1 MVNNIKMSKLY
12 IVREESLNQMK
23 QEIPTKIDT
32 YKAGEY
38 PQFDS
43 SQLSEV
49 RGIQIPDD
57 LENKM
62 IEAIKKEN
70 NRPNFFEPAKLL
82 RESLL
87 ISPLLASEESVWV
100 YLTHG
105 PLQKFTHTVWD
116 FSQLR
121 ADQSEENYVRTHWF
135 LSSASELMRNALA
148 SLWWSIEISR
158 LKDEEDPY
166 RLSKVLFSNY
176 TLRVVSFAQV
186 LRQRNVL
193 RGILEWINKN
203 IDLQDEALEQRGIF
217 IAKYLNQLA
226 GIKQLTVL
234 KDSDIEELLDDVKD
248 VIMSITSRRDIAK
261 KTFADIMLEQRT
273 QVPTTI

>member
-1 MVNNIKMSKLY
+1 MSKLY
-12 IVREESLNQMK
+12 IVREDSLNQMK
-23 QEIPTKIDT
+23 LEIPDKIDE
-32 YKAGEY
+32 YKKGEY
-38 PQFDS
+38 PCFDS

-57 LENKM
+57 LENRM
-62 IEAIKKEN
+62 IGEIKRDN
-70 NRPNFFEPAKLL
+70 SRLNLFEPAKIL

-116 FSQLR
+116 FSQLSE
-121 ADQSEENYVRTHWF
+121 DQSEENYIHKHWF
-135 LSSASELMRNALA
+135 LSSASDMMRNALA
-148 SLWWSIEISR
+148 SLWWSIELSR
-158 LKDEEDPY
+158 LNDEEDPY
-166 RLSKVLFSNY
+166 RLSRVLFSNY

-193 RGILEWINKN
+193 RGILEWIDKN
-203 IDLQDEALEQRGIF
+203 IELQDEALEQRGIF

-226 GIKQLTVL
+226 GIKQLTAL
-234 KDSDIEELLDDVKD
+234 KFSDIEELIDEVSD
-248 VIMSITSRRDIAK
+248 VIMSITSRKDIAK
-261 KTFADIMLEQRT
+261 KTIVDIILEQRM
-273 QVPTTI
+273 QSTT

>member
-1 MVNNIKMSKLY
+1 MSKLY

-23 QEIPTKIDT
+23 QEIPYKIDK
-32 YKAGEY
+32 YKTGEY

-62 IEAIKKEN
+62 IEGIKKEN
-70 NRPNFFEPAKLL
+70 NRLNLFEPAKLL
-82 RESLL
+82 RENLL

-116 FSQLR
+116 FSQLS
-121 ADQSEENYVRTHWF
+121 ADQSEDNYIRKHWF
-135 LSSASELMRNALA
+135 LSSSSDLMRNALA

-166 RLSKVLFSNY
+166 RLSRVLFSNY

-193 RGILEWINKN
+193 RGILEWILKN
-203 IDLQDEALEQRGIF
+203 IDLRDEALEQRGIF

-226 GIKQLTVL
+226 GIKQLTAL
-234 KDSDIEELLDDVKD
+234 KYSDIEKLLDEVKD
-248 VIMSITSRRDIAK
+248 VIMSITSRKDITK
-261 KTFADIMLEQRT
+261 KTVADIILDQRM
-273 QVPTTI
+273 QSPTII